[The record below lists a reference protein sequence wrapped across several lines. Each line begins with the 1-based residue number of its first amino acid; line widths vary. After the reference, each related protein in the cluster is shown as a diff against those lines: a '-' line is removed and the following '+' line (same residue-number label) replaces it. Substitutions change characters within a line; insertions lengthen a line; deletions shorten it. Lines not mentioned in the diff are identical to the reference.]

1 MKIQAIPTT
10 YAGVNFRSR
19 LEARW
24 AAMFDLLG
32 LEWDYEPPIDLA
44 GWIPDFSIAT
54 PVLPVYV
61 EVKPRRAAIPMPDPE
76 WPNHPPNNFRD
87 EFDHPD
93 YEKARAHWERV
104 QVMLLGDGL
113 PGYCG
118 IGFLMDC
125 PEGHSA
131 WDQVFDAVGSFGP
144 HKDNWRKAGN
154 MVQWMPRK

>member
-61 EVKPRRAAIPMPDPE
+61 EVKPKRAAIPLFLPE
-76 WPNHPPNNFRD
+76 FPGYPPYSYGD
-87 EFDHPD
+87 EFSDMEYD
-93 YEKARAHWERV
+93 KARVHWENV
-104 QVMLLGDGL
+104 QVLLLGMEI
-113 PGYCG
+113 PNQCG
-118 IGFLMDC
+118 IGCLLDC
-125 PEGHSA
+125 PSGHDE
-131 WDQVFDAVGSFGP
+131 WFGVFEAVGGYGP